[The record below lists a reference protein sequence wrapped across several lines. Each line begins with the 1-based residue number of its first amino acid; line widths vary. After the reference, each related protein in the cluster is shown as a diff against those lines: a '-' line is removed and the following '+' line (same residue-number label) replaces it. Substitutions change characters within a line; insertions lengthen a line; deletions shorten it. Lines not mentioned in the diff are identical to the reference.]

1 MTTDAATG
9 DAADGWILPKGGGD
23 ERPEDPLAFC
33 LVNLARQLERPAS
46 MPSLVAGLPLVDGR
60 LTPELFVRAAERA
73 GLSARLAAI
82 PLARISPLTLP
93 CVLLLHGRKAAV
105 LTGFGD
111 GAMAELLL
119 PEDGG
124 QARRMA
130 PDELERLY
138 LGYALFARPAVHTD
152 ERARAS
158 APEKPER
165 NWFWDV
171 VRQYRTLYGEV
182 IAAAILINILAL
194 ATPLFTMNVYDRVVP
209 NQAMQTLWVLALG
222 VAIAFAFEFA
232 LRMLR
237 GYFVDSA
244 GRGADLQLSSRIF
257 EQVMAIRMA
266 ARPPSAGA
274 LASNLRDFESLRD
287 FFSSATLLAVVD
299 LPFCALYILFVFVI
313 GGWLGVVPLVAV
325 PVILGVGFVLQ
336 APLREVM
343 RQSFEQQTQKH
354 AVLVE
359 AIAGIETIK
368 ACTAEGRMQKT
379 WENQVEATALSS
391 HKAHGLSL
399 LSVTFSQIA
408 SNLVN
413 CLLVV
418 AGVYLINAGQLS
430 VGGLIACTILSG
442 RAMGPLG
449 QVASL
454 LVRFHQ
460 SLNALRALDRLMH
473 SPTDRSAERR
483 YIRRPRPQGE
493 IEFKGVTFAYPGQKQ
508 PALQNVSFKIAPGQ
522 KVGLIGR
529 IGSGKS
535 TIERLAMGFYEP
547 QEGAVL
553 IDGVDA
559 RQIDPA
565 DLRRSIG
572 CVLQE
577 NVLFYGSVYD
587 NVVLGAPSADDAA
600 ILRAARIAGVEEFTQ
615 RHPLGMDLPVGEGGR
630 ALSGGQ
636 RQSVAI
642 ARALLLDPPIL
653 LLDEP
658 TSAMDNSSENRFK
671 ARLQEILPGKT
682 LLLVTHRG
690 SMLTLVDRLMV
701 IDGGKLVA
709 SGPKDEVLQALA
721 RGQIQA
727 TPA

>member
-1 MTTDAATG
+1 
-9 DAADGWILPKGGGD
+9 
-23 ERPEDPLAFC
+23 
-33 LVNLARQLERPAS
+33 
-46 MPSLVAGLPLVDGR
+46 
-60 LTPELFVRAAERA
+60 
-73 GLSARLAAI
+73 
-82 PLARISPLTLP
+82 
-93 CVLLLHGRKAAV
+93 
-105 LTGFGD
+105 
-111 GAMAELLL
+111 
-119 PEDGG
+119 
-124 QARRMA
+124 
-130 PDELERLY
+130 
-138 LGYALFARPAVHTD
+138 
-152 ERARAS
+152 
-158 APEKPER
+158 
-165 NWFWDV
+165 
-171 VRQYRTLYGEV
+171 
-182 IAAAILINILAL
+182 
-194 ATPLFTMNVYDRVVP
+194 
-209 NQAMQTLWVLALG
+209 LWVLALG
-222 VAIAFAFEFA
+222 VAIAFVFEFA

-244 GRGADLQLSSRIF
+244 GRGADLQLSSSIF
-257 EQVMAIRMA
+257 ERVMAIRMA

-299 LPFCALYILFVFVI
+299 LPFCALYIVFIFVI

-325 PVILGVGFVLQ
+325 PVILGVGFFLQ

-359 AIAGIETIK
+359 AISGIETIK
-368 ACTAEGRMQKT
+368 ALNAEGRMQRT
-379 WENQVEATALSS
+379 WESQVEATSLSA

-408 SNLVN
+408 ANLVN

-418 AGVYLINAGQLS
+418 AGVYLINAGHLT

-454 LVRFHQ
+454 LTRFHQ
-460 SLNALRALDRLMH
+460 SLNSLRALDRLMH
-473 SPTDRSAERR
+473 TPTDRAPDRS
-483 YIRRPRPQGE
+483 YIQRPRPLGE
-493 IEFKGVTFAYPGQKQ
+493 IEFKNVTFSYPGQKQ

-535 TIERLAMGFYEP
+535 TIERLVMGFYEP

-577 NVLFYGSVYD
+577 NFLFFGSIRD
-587 NVVLGAPSADDAA
+587 NVMLGAFHADDAA
-600 ILRAARIAGVEEFTQ
+600 ILRAARLAGVDDFTQ
-615 RHPLGMDLPVGEGGR
+615 RHPLGLDLPVGEGGR

-658 TSAMDNSSENRFK
+658 TSSMDNSSENRFK
-671 ARLQEILPGKT
+671 ARLQDVLPGRT

-701 IDGGKLVA
+701 IDGGKVVA
-709 SGPKDEVLQALA
+709 NGPKEEVLQALA

-727 TPA
+727 TQG